1 MSMLIHIEKV
11 SEVLLA
17 DGWKPVKQYKEDGLS
32 FSSFDFDAY
41 EFYSS
46 HDAKTG
52 DYRMTYEGGVGAHW
66 TTPSGEMI
74 ACPISSILAVRYT
87 R

>member
-17 DGWKPVKQYKEDGLS
+17 DGWKPVKQDKEDGNS

-41 EFYSS
+41 EFYSYR
-46 HDAKTG
+46 DAETG
-52 DYRMTYEGGVGAHW
+52 DYHMAYEGGVGASW
-66 TTPSGEMI
+66 TTPSGEKI
-74 ACPISSILAVRYT
+74 ACPISSILAVRYK